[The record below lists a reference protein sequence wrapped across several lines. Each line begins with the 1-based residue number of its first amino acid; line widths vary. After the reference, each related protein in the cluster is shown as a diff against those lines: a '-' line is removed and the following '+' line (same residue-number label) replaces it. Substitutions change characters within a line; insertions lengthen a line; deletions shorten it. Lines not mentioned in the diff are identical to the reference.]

1 MWGDHL
7 HHGYY
12 GKGEAPK
19 SNTQAQIDMIEEVL
33 KWAGVEKVSKV
44 TLHNFSAPFNEWKRA
59 VKIAE
64 HIEAMQRYTA
74 DCLPDQ

>member
-1 MWGDHL
+1 MQGTPLNEGIANFYDESTPLWQSMWGDHL

-44 TLHNFSAPFNEWKRA
+44 VPCFCSGL
-59 VKIAE
+59 
-64 HIEAMQRYTA
+64 
-74 DCLPDQ
+74 